1 MSSFTRGTLD
11 VTCDV
16 YTTPSTSTELSL
28 TADGAVASVSAA
40 HRAASKAAHAHRFIA
55 WTLLGGLTLQ
65 LFFAGLGVFA
75 VATFLPH
82 MILGTVI
89 VLASFSLPI
98 IAWRGHLEPSVLH
111 RSWALA
117 GLMVLQ
123 GLLIDVGRVIPIV
136 AAAHPVNA
144 MLLVLVTYA
153 LARRTI

>member
-1 MSSFTRGTLD
+1 MST
-11 VTCDV
+11 VTQSPLGLTPNV
-16 YTTPSTSTELSL
+16 SSTPSTSTELPR
-28 TADGAVASVSAA
+28 TPAGVAAPVSPGHLAARRAARA
-40 HRAASKAAHAHRFIA
+40 HRLIA
-55 WTLLGGLTLQ
+55 RILVGGLTLQ

-111 RSWALA
+111 SSWALA

-123 GLLIDVGRVIPIV
+123 GLLIDVGRVIPV
-136 AAAHPVNA
+136 VSAVHPVNA
-144 MLLVLVTYA
+144 MLLVLVTYT